1 MKNGG
6 VLLHKVRATVEDN
19 CNTANATARALA
31 RKIDASREASMHGA
45 EAEEGER
52 EDDAER
58 GWGRSEQPEEAG
70 KAEEAEEAHTETRR
84 KGAQRKHQGKMKCT
98 LMIPAAER

>member
-1 MKNGG
+1 M
-6 VLLHKVRATVEDN
+6 RATMEDN

-52 EDDAER
+52 ER
-58 GWGRSEQPEEAG
+58 TTQNVAG
-70 KAEEAEEAHTETRR
+70 VAQSSQRKRR
-84 KGAQRKHQGKMKCT
+84 KRRK
-98 LMIPAAER
+98 RR